1 MRVAITSSPFP
12 IPSRL
17 PHFPP
22 TPDLD
27 SRKLPGCFFSA
38 FFLEHQT
45 HIFRPLLVQRYFG
58 YQPPSRKTVK
68 SIIRS
73 IADNKVQQF
82 GAADS
87 DEEEEEAELNQL
99 IEMTRDIKDNAIGK
113 MQRYIQREITWQQ
126 QTLAWQQRVTA
137 ATEKMEEELMMTH
150 QTMSDLRKKSTA
162 YGVGELA
169 GEEPVDH
176 AVVRERMWATLQAKR
191 ALREALLHA
200 PGGGLGSAA
209 LEILVGKD
217 NTPMG
222 RSTEEPESVEESLAS
237 ERESDPESETEQSI
251 APSTASGRGAGG
263 KKNKGKAASEGERT
277 TTTSSMRR
285 HRVAKKEKAAKKSK
299 YDFD

>member
-1 MRVAITSSPFP
+1 
-12 IPSRL
+12 
-17 PHFPP
+17 
-22 TPDLD
+22 
-27 SRKLPGCFFSA
+27 
-38 FFLEHQT
+38 
-45 HIFRPLLVQRYFG
+45 
-58 YQPPSRKTVK
+58 
-68 SIIRS
+68 
-73 IADNKVQQF
+73 
-82 GAADS
+82 
-87 DEEEEEAELNQL
+87 
-99 IEMTRDIKDNAIGK
+99 
-113 MQRYIQREITWQQ
+113 
-126 QTLAWQQRVTA
+126 
-137 ATEKMEEELMMTH
+137 
-150 QTMSDLRKKSTA
+150 
-162 YGVGELA
+162 
-169 GEEPVDH
+169 
-176 AVVRERMWATLQAKR
+176 MWATLQAKR

>member
-1 MRVAITSSPFP
+1 M
-12 IPSRL
+12 
-17 PHFPP
+17 
-22 TPDLD
+22 
-27 SRKLPGCFFSA
+27 
-38 FFLEHQT
+38 
-45 HIFRPLLVQRYFG
+45 
-58 YQPPSRKTVK
+58 
-68 SIIRS
+68 
-73 IADNKVQQF
+73 QQF

-237 ERESDPESETEQSI
+237 ERESDLESETEQSI